1 MGYDIR
7 NVGNID
13 MTLVDMKRSAA
24 SKVLSILFRG
34 EFKNTLQKIAKD
46 ESYVTFVKDHLNQ
59 LMSLISDKKY
69 SHVIGQI
76 LQMFTSY
83 NKELGD
89 WIISRLL
96 DIDCNSRQVTLLL
109 TLTKCNPRR
118 FLGRLQII
126 KNFIFEHV
134 NSLTRN
140 TEIQNNQLT
149 KLQPFMETFID
160 LVTIFSKNLQIQS
173 WCDEVIPPEES
184 KNLQKY
190 NTKELIGMNFL
201 SHSLL

>member
-126 KNFIFEHV
+126 KNFIL
-134 NSLTRN
+134 ST
-140 TEIQNNQLT
+140 
-149 KLQPFMETFID
+149 
-160 LVTIFSKNLQIQS
+160 
-173 WCDEVIPPEES
+173 
-184 KNLQKY
+184 
-190 NTKELIGMNFL
+190 LIV
-201 SHSLL
+201 